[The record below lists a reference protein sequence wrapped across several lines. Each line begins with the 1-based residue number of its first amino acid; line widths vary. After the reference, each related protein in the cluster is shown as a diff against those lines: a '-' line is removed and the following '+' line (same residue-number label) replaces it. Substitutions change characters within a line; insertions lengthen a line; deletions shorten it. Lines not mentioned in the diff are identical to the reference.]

1 MAELVACQRP
11 SPPADRRHR
20 ELVAEAAAAVAGRS
34 CCSPSPSDAAD
45 AGGAPPDAG
54 AAIHRRMGWAAAA
67 PEGGCSGFCPH
78 AAGTGT
84 GIDAG
89 RGRDTD
95 RGSWRGVRREEVAAV
110 CRRRL
115 GLGAVAVAEAGRAPG
130 S

>member
-1 MAELVACQRP
+1 MLLMLVVLHLMLVLLSIAGWVGL
-11 SPPADRRHR
+11 RRR
-20 ELVAEAAAAVAGRS
+20 RRVGV
-34 CCSPSPSDAAD
+34 
-45 AGGAPPDAG
+45 GG
-54 AAIHRRMGWAAAA
+54 I
-67 PEGGCSGFCPH
+67 CPH

-95 RGSWRGVRREEVAAV
+95 RGSWRGVWREEAAAV